1 MDDAELAVYQHH
13 TERTAEPLEP
23 FRETALVVGR
33 RGGKSRILALVAVY
47 LACFRDYT
55 PYLGCRRGRDGRGH
69 LRQPDAGAAIFRYT
83 LGLLE
88 AVPAL
93 KKMVKDDT
101 ADQIVLN
108 NRVVIE
114 IHTASFRVTRGY
126 TLAAVLAD
134 ETAFWRDESSSEL

>member
-1 MDDAELAVYQHH
+1 MRQISCQLFCH
-13 TERTAEPLEP
+13 
-23 FRETALVVGR
+23 R
-33 RGGKSRILALVAVY
+33 RLCADSRRHRQQVAHLALVAVY

-55 PYLGCRRGRDGRGH
+55 PYLA
-69 LRQPDAGAAIFRYT
+69 AGEVATVAIICVNRMQARSIFRYT

-88 AVPAL
+88 AVPVL
-93 KKMVKDDT
+93 QKMVKDDT

>member
-1 MDDAELAVYQHH
+1 M
-13 TERTAEPLEP
+13 
-23 FRETALVVGR
+23 
-33 RGGKSRILALVAVY
+33 VAVY

-55 PYLGCRRGRDGRGH
+55 PYLA
-69 LRQPDAGAAIFRYT
+69 AGEVATVAIICVNRMQARSIFRYT

-88 AVPAL
+88 AVPVL
-93 KKMVKDDT
+93 QKMVKDDT

-134 ETAFWRDESSSEL
+134 ETAFWRDEFSSEL